1 MWVTKQTVISRSE
14 PELGLGVIT
23 SVNLNEGLLE
33 AFFVGSGE
41 SRHYSTATAPLKRFC
56 LQIGEEFQTEK
67 GETLKVEEIKVVG
80 DHFQYVSGN
89 REFWEYEIQASPADH
104 AGVIDKLFS
113 GEWSHHKTYDLR
125 REAWEIRGKAGS
137 QTVRGLV
144 GARVNPLPHQLF
156 IAHQVSRRP
165 FPRVLLADEVGLGKT
180 IEAGLI
186 YSAMK
191 ALGRADRV
199 LIVTPESLTHQWMA
213 EIYRRFGDMF
223 SVLNAKRC
231 DEEQASQGLSPFQ
244 LNQRALVS
252 MKFLIENPDRL
263 AQACS
268 AYWDLIIIDEAH
280 HLDWDEEE
288 PNANW
293 LVAKQLSKASRA
305 LLLLTATPRQ
315 HGLATQ
321 FGLLNL
327 VDPERYSNFDDFL
340 NESENMRETAEIA
353 KSLIEEQWSQEL
365 FDKLSLRFSEDH
377 ETLAQIKN
385 QHENNK
391 IEFDFL
397 IQNLVD
403 RHGTGRVLFRNRRE
417 RLKGFPKRVLHSVAL
432 KASESYTLH
441 LQQQIPEEVID
452 LHLMDYATGRGLARS
467 YTDKPAENPRFLWL
481 QEFLTKLGEE
491 KALVIC
497 ANKEKVLEVQD
508 FLEELAIISGQS
520 SRIAVFHEDLSIIE
534 RDREAANFADP
545 KGAKLLISSEIGGEG
560 RNFQFA
566 SKLVLLDLPRLPDLL
581 EQRIG
586 RLDRIGQKK
595 PVEIFVPWLKNTPE
609 EVLFNWYHQGLNG
622 FEVSWNGAD
631 PLLEIFVDDLLF
643 LFRAYLQKH
652 PEHEK
657 RTQYLDILLKRT
669 QKQATNLKMER
680 AESIDILID
689 INSFNQEKGE
699 ELLELVE
706 DVDDDTQLEF
716 FMRAMFDHYG
726 IDYEEFDDRGS
737 LVVRAESLSFIDRF
751 PGIAEDKD
759 TLLTFDRSVA
769 LDRED
774 MLFLSLDHPMVE
786 GCLSLL
792 LDRGEGITS
801 ICKWQDSPMGNGII
815 IEVSL
820 ILEAVGATHLELGSY
835 LPLAVKEFCLD
846 HLSTPV
852 RTAKYK
858 NSPQLLSEMHED
870 ELPFDRGQMR
880 AAIEPILDKILD
892 GANEWAN
899 ELKAEAARKAEE
911 ELGLELERLEYLAR
925 INPGISEQEISIL
938 EKHRNEVIK
947 HINSASVRL
956 DSLRLIFTS

>member
-14 PELGLGVIT
+14 PELGLGTIT
-23 SVNLNEGLLE
+23 KVDTDEGILE
-33 AFFVGSGE
+33 ALFIQSGE
-41 SRHYSTATAPLKRFC
+41 SRRYSAATAPIQRFC
-56 LQIGEEFQTEK
+56 LQVGEDFRGPEGQD
-67 GETLKVEEIKVVG
+67 LKVEEVRTVG
-80 DHFQYVSGN
+80 DYFQYVNG
-89 REFWEYEIQASPADH
+89 EEAFWEYEVEACPTDH
-104 AGVIDKLFS
+104 SGVIDRLLG
-113 GEWSHHKTYDLR
+113 GELSHHKTYELR

-144 GARVNPLPHQLF
+144 GARVNPLPHQLY

-213 EIYRRFGDMF
+213 EIFRRFGDMF

-231 DEEQASQGLSPFQ
+231 DEEQASQGISPFQ

-252 MKFLIENPDRL
+252 MDFLIQNPERL
-263 AQACS
+263 SQACS

-288 PNANW
+288 PNEGW
-293 LVAKQLSKASRA
+293 IVAKSLSKACRA

-327 VDPERYSNFDDFL
+327 VDPDRYSDFDEFL
-340 NESENMRETAEIA
+340 DEADNMRSTAEIA
-353 KSLIEEQWSQEL
+353 KSLVSEQWSESLCEKLCQL
-365 FDKLSLRFSEDH
+365 FAQDPEVLESL
-377 ETLAQIKN
+377 KK
-385 QHENNK
+385 QHELGN
-391 IEFDFL
+391 IEFKSL

-417 RLKGFPKRVLHSVAL
+417 RLKGFPKRVLHSVELAASNAY
-432 KASESYTLH
+432 KAHLSE
-441 LQQQIPEEVID
+441 QNPDEVSD
-452 LHLMDYATGRGLARS
+452 LHLMDYATGRGLKRS
-467 YTDKPAENPRFLWL
+467 FTDNPAENPRFLWL
-481 QEFLTKLGEE
+481 RSFMQEVGEE

-497 ANKEKVLEVQD
+497 ANKEKVLEIQD
-508 FLEELAIISGQS
+508 YLEEIAIQSGQN
-520 SRIAVFHEDLSIIE
+520 SRVAVFHEDLSIIE
-534 RDREAANFADP
+534 RDREAASFADP

-595 PVEIFVPWLKNTPE
+595 PVEIYVPWLKDTPE
-609 EVLFNWYHQGLNG
+609 EVLFNWYHQGLNSY
-622 FEVSWNGAD
+622 EVSWNGAD
-631 PLLEIFVDDLLF
+631 PLLEVFVEDLLF
-643 LFRAYLQKH
+643 LFRAYLPKH
-652 PEHEK
+652 AEHK
-657 RTQYLDILLKRT
+657 QRKQYLDILLKRT
-669 QKQATNLKMER
+669 QKQASQLKQER
-680 AESIDILID
+680 SDSIDVLLD
-689 INSFNQEKGE
+689 LNSFDPEHGEK
-699 ELLELVE
+699 LLDLVE
-706 DVDDDTQLEF
+706 DVDDDPQLEF
-716 FMRAMFDHYG
+716 FMRAMFEHYG
-726 IDYEEFDDRGS
+726 IDYEELDDRGS

-769 LDRED
+769 LERED
-774 MLFLSLDHPMVE
+774 ILFLSLDHPMVE

-792 LDRGEGITS
+792 LDRGEGVSS
-801 ICKWQDSPMGNGII
+801 ICKWQESPHGTGMI

-820 ILEAVGATHLELGSY
+820 VLEAVGAKHLELGSY

-846 HLSTPV
+846 HRGKSI
-852 RTAKYK
+852 KQKDYK
-858 NSPQLLSEMHED
+858 QEPQLLSEMSEE
-870 ELPFDRGQMR
+870 ELPFDRAQMR
-880 AAIEPILDKILD
+880 TAIQPLLEKIINKAD
-892 GANEWAN
+892 NWVSNKKEKAIKKA
-899 ELKAEAARKAEE
+899 KAELSSEC
-911 ELGLELERLEYLAR
+911 ERLEYLAK
-925 INPGISEQEISIL
+925 INPSISSEEIAILEQYEQE
-938 EKHRNEVIK
+938 VIR
-947 HINSASVRL
+947 HIESAKVRL
-956 DSLRLIFTS
+956 DNLRLIFTY